1 MTARAATRSPA
12 FTARA
17 ETVSSHDN
25 RWLKMFR
32 AALRGAGS
40 LDEGVAAVEG
50 ARLVDEV
57 LGSGLE
63 VPAVLFSAS
72 AEKHLTALE
81 PRLPHGARLLRVS
94 NRLFESVSGTQ
105 SPQGIAALVRPRAAG
120 FDALTR
126 PSAGHPLV
134 AVLVGV
140 QDPGNLGTVI
150 RAAEAFGASGAIVT
164 AGAAHPW
171 SPKAL
176 RASAGSTLRLPVV
189 HGIASAVALAQLR
202 IAGFRTYAASTAGS
216 ALPSDVDLTAPVAL
230 LIGNE
235 GAGLPP
241 EVERSADSTL
251 RIPLAAPVDSLN
263 AAMAATVLLYE
274 AARQRGFAP

>member
-1 MTARAATRSPA
+1 MTTPAPTRSPA
-12 FTARA
+12 FTGRT
-17 ETVSSHDN
+17 ETVSSRDN

-50 ARLVDEV
+50 ARLVDEA

-81 PRLPHGARLLRVS
+81 TRLPESARLLRVS
-94 NRLFESVSGTQ
+94 DRLFQSVSGTQ
-105 SPQGIAALVRPRAAG
+105 SPQGIAALVHPRAAG

-189 HGIASAVALAQLR
+189 HGIAPPVALAQLR

-216 ALPSDVDLTAPVAL
+216 ALPSEVDLTAPVAL

-241 EVERSADSTL
+241 EIERSADSTL

>member
-1 MTARAATRSPA
+1 
-12 FTARA
+12 
-17 ETVSSHDN
+17 
-25 RWLKMFR
+25 MFR
-32 AALRGAGS
+32 AALRGTGS
-40 LDEGVAAVEG
+40 PEEGVAAVEG
-50 ARLVDEV
+50 ARLVEEA
-57 LGSGLE
+57 LSSGLQI
-63 VPAVLFSAS
+63 PAVLFSAS
-72 AEKHLTALE
+72 AEKHFTALE
-81 PRLPHGARLLRVS
+81 ARLPYGARLLRVS
-94 NRLFESVSGTQ
+94 DRLFESVSGTQ
-105 SPQGIAALVRPRAAG
+105 SPQGIAALVHPRAVG

-126 PSAGHPLV
+126 SSAGHPLV

-150 RAAEAFGASGAIVT
+150 RAAEAFAASGAIVT

-216 ALPSDVDLTAPVAL
+216 ALPSEVDLTAPVAL

-235 GAGLPP
+235 GAGLPA